1 MELPIIKRVSEMQN
15 EIKVAKV
22 KEKLSPVE
30 KQNGKLKLGI
40 IGLTEEQKI
49 VANRDLI
56 IHDLVLE
63 YLGFRFGMEEEE
75 TLWTCFK
82 KKLPIVDKDGKEW
95 YIHSVQSY
103 VEWETNVVQTRYVCR
118 ENRDNLEGTQVVFQQ
133 NQLRPKEGDDE

>member
-15 EIKVAKV
+15 EVKVAKV
-22 KEKLSPVE
+22 KEKLQPIVE
-30 KQNGKLKLGI
+30 QNGKLSLGV

-63 YLGFRFGMEEEE
+63 YLGSHFGMEEEE

-82 KKLPIVDKDGKEW
+82 KKLPVVDKDDKEW
-95 YIHSVQSY
+95 YIHSVQSHMD
-103 VEWETNVVQTRYVCR
+103 WETNVVQTRYVCR
-118 ENRDNLEGTQVVFQQ
+118 ENRDDLEGKQVVFQQ
-133 NQLRPKEGDDE
+133 RQLRRKED